1 MYERDAG
8 PAWLVFDQNHRN
20 RHLFTLDVP
29 GFWYAPGAVIPA
41 CRQRLLTGHGPQLRG
56 GRLRTKPISAYA
68 GSALPTADGAALPAR
83 TGRPADER
91 SLVRTFAGLQ
101 RGDGSL
107 AEGVGGTP
115 VTCAI
120 AG

>member
-56 GRLRTKPISAYA
+56 GGLDPEA
-68 GSALPTADGAALPAR
+68 GDDVRPPWRPTTSEAAIQGCAGGRSPGAQGCRPAASPPAR
-83 TGRPADER
+83 
-91 SLVRTFAGLQ
+91 
-101 RGDGSL
+101 RGG
-107 AEGVGGTP
+107 P
-115 VTCAI
+115 
-120 AG
+120 